1 MEYINTKKSNNGS
14 SPFLFFLLIWVIFG
28 IVVFL
33 LEGIWGENWVS
44 AFVIYTLLLLLP
56 SLYFLD
62 IFLWHIIGKEIIYTQ
77 DKKLIIKKVNRI
89 RPRRKK
95 IRFEKIEDIYLWKQ
109 KGFSKTISLMSAF
122 WDWDKQGTICI
133 KYDNGC
139 KYYIGR
145 NLNEAEAEDLLRLLK
160 SEIPNTPANPTIKS
174 EIIEWVVF
182 GSVVLLIVVIAIGFI
197 I

>member
-1 MEYINTKKSNNGS
+1 MEYINTKKSNNGF
-14 SPFLFFLLIWVIFG
+14 SPFLLIWVVFAI
-28 IVVFL
+28 VFL
-33 LEGIWGENWVS
+33 VKVFIFAGFNF
-44 AFVIYTLLLLLP
+44 ALLLLLVFLTIP
-56 SLYFLD
+56 ILYFLD

-89 RPRRKK
+89 RPRKKK
-95 IRFEKIEDIYLWKQ
+95 IRFEKIEDIYLLREKEFL
-109 KGFSKTISLMSAF
+109 KNIYSSMSAF

-145 NLNEAEAEDLLRLLK
+145 NLNETEAEDLLRLLK

-182 GSVVLLIVVIAIGFI
+182 GSVILLIVVIAIGFI

>member
-1 MEYINTKKSNNGS
+1 
-14 SPFLFFLLIWVIFG
+14 
-28 IVVFL
+28 
-33 LEGIWGENWVS
+33 
-44 AFVIYTLLLLLP
+44 
-56 SLYFLD
+56 
-62 IFLWHIIGKEIIYTQ
+62 
-77 DKKLIIKKVNRI
+77 
-89 RPRRKK
+89 
-95 IRFEKIEDIYLWKQ
+95 
-109 KGFSKTISLMSAF
+109 MSAF

-145 NLNEAEAEDLLRLLK
+145 NLNETEAEDLLRLLK

-182 GSVVLLIVVIAIGFI
+182 GSVILLIVVIAIGFI